1 MNVKYKY
8 KEIYKRIFLVTID
21 DPYDLAMTFCRAQEF
36 YESALPQ
43 IKGKK
48 FSMTKFQRLYAKKYG
63 DGVFTYPR
71 DWSGF
76 NVPSKAIWN
85 LYGCYNDLDI
95 NYYDKL
101 ITDIDD
107 YIQDKLEQEEEY
119 YLIGAASKDKDT
131 IRHEVAHGFYYL
143 NKDYRNKVNN
153 ILKTMNKKLYS
164 KIKHFLNSVG
174 YCNAVILDEIN
185 AYLSTDCGFII
196 DHVKMNAKEKES
208 FIKIKNLLIDIFSK
222 NLVT

>member
-21 DPYDLAMTFCRAQEF
+21 DPYDLAMTFCRVQEF

-71 DWSGF
+71 DWAGF
-76 NVPSKAIWN
+76 NVPSKAIWD
-85 LYGCYNDLDI
+85 LYNYYNDLDI

-107 YIQDKLEQEEEY
+107 YIQDKLEPEEEY
-119 YLIGAASKDKDT
+119 YLIGAASNDKET
-131 IRHEVAHGFYYL
+131 IRHEVTHGFYYL
-143 NKDYRNKVNN
+143 NKDYRNKVNFL
-153 ILKTMNKKLYS
+153 IKKINKKLFS
-164 KIKHFLNSVG
+164 KIKNFLNSVG
-174 YCNAVILDEIN
+174 YCNSVILDEIN
-185 AYLSTDCGFII
+185 AYFSTDSEFIT
-196 DHVKMNAKEKES
+196 DHVKMNAKEKEN
-208 FIKIKNLLIDIFSK
+208 FVKIKYQLIDIFNSLTK
-222 NLVT
+222 N